1 MLNHDQVAELHA
13 RFVWRD
19 VTEGG
24 VLPGIGWSQSICVAA
39 DHLRIWS
46 DPQPDFMSSGA
57 HGLHVMVVSDG
68 TCLLTRQYTDARRVD
83 FAVAASLGQVVE
95 ILLMDDSH
103 KVGVAADAL
112 LDKPEKE
119 ELLTR
124 TKVIGRV

>member
-1 MLNHDQVAELHA
+1 MDRDKVSELHA

-24 VLPGIGWSQSICVAA
+24 ILPGIGWSQSICMAA

-46 DPQPDFMSSGA
+46 DPQPEFLWSGA
-57 HGLHVMVVSDG
+57 HGLHAMAVSEG

-83 FAVAASLGQVVE
+83 FAVAASLDQIVE
-95 ILLMDDSH
+95 LLLIDGSR
-103 KVGVAADAL
+103 KIGVAADAL
-112 LDKPEKE
+112 LDRLEKE
-119 ELLTR
+119 GLLTR